1 MRRFGLGV
9 GLLAALLVVSLAA
22 GKRMEQLQTPVADH
36 LEQAVSLAAQ
46 GAGEAAVT
54 AVQMAKAQW
63 EQGWKFLAAFAD
75 HAPMEEVDELFSAAA
90 AYSPDS
96 QEFGACCRQLLQRTA
111 AVLRSQI
118 LSWWNLL

>member
-9 GLLAALLVVSLAA
+9 GLLMILLVISLAA
-22 GKRMEQLQTPVADH
+22 GKRMEQIQSPVADH

-46 GAGEAAVT
+46 GAGEAAVS

-63 EQGWKFLAAFAD
+63 QRGWKFLAAFAD
-75 HAPMEEVDELFSAAA
+75 HEPMEAVDELFSAAA

-96 QEFGACCRQLLQRTA
+96 QEFGAYCRQLLQRTA